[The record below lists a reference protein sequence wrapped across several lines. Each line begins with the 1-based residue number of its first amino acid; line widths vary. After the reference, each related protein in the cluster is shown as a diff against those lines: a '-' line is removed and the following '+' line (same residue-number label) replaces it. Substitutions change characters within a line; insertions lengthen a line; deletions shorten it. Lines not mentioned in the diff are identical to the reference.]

1 MEVALN
7 ALRRQLKQ
15 QRRQLSQ
22 TQQQQAAKAMAKRL
36 SQQRIWRSARHIAL
50 YWPIRGEVDARL
62 LKRYALAR
70 QHFYLPVLSPFK
82 DKRLWFIEWSTRTS
96 FKANRFGI
104 PEPLIQP
111 RLLRAARHLDLVITP
126 LVACN
131 WQGVRLGMGG
141 GYYDR
146 SFAFKR
152 QQRQPHK
159 PWLLGYAYDF
169 QIIPALN
176 AQAWDVRLDYV
187 LTEQNLV
194 LTSSSIY

>member
-1 MEVALN
+1 MKASLN
-7 ALRRQLKQ
+7 TLRNQLKQ

-22 TQQQQAAKAMAKRL
+22 TQQQQAAKAMAIRL
-36 SQQRIWRSARHIAL
+36 RQQRIWRAAQHIAL
-50 YWPIRGEVDARL
+50 YWPVRGEADARL
-62 LKRYALAR
+62 LKRYALPR
-70 QHFYLPVLSPFK
+70 QRFYLPVLSPFK

-104 PEPLIQP
+104 PEPLIQAH
-111 RLLRAARHLDLVITP
+111 LLRPARHLDLVITP

-141 GYYDR
+141 GFYDR

-152 QQRQPHK
+152 QQTSARK
-159 PWLLGYAYDF
+159 PYLVGYAYDF
-169 QIIPALN
+169 QIIPSLI

-194 LTSSSIY
+194 LTSSRIY